1 MRSQRKTATTLE
13 SRHVPVSAAAA
24 TTSPTPPRAL
34 RERVVGATAI
44 ASAAA
49 VLIDNVV
56 VGWVNSPTYAAPMK
70 EVLAFHANH
79 PGAVAIAVGLEAL
92 NVPLLLLFLT
102 GLHGL
107 VGRRGGAGAHWSR
120 LAMAAGASF
129 SAVTAFYAVL
139 WDGVV
144 LTAGELTEPS
154 PVLQLAW
161 HMHAAAFAWSL
172 PALGTTF
179 IGAALAAHAIR
190 LTPPWQRL
198 LGVAGGGLL
207 LAAGTANLAIANGSA
222 ILFVGVSGLAAW
234 LVWLLATGVRLVRSD
249 VD

>member
-1 MRSQRKTATTLE
+1 MRSPKNTATTPARSGFVRDRL
-13 SRHVPVSAAAA
+13 VGAAAI
-24 TTSPTPPRAL
+24 AL
-34 RERVVGATAI
+34 AASVAIQNAVVIWTGAPGYGDPI
-44 ASAAA
+44 
-49 VLIDNVV
+49 
-56 VGWVNSPTYAAPMK
+56 K
-70 EVLAFHANH
+70 EVLAFHAQNRVS
-79 PGAVAIAVGLEAL
+79 VAIAVGLEAL
-92 NVPLLLLFLT
+92 NLPLLLLFLT

-107 VGRRGGAGAHWSR
+107 VGRRGGAGADWSR
-120 LAMAAGASF
+120 LAVAAGATF
-129 SAVTAFYAVL
+129 SAVMAFYAVL

-144 LTAGELTEPS
+144 LSAGELTEPS
-154 PVLQLAW
+154 PVLELAW
-161 HMHAAAFAWSL
+161 QMHAAAFAWSL

-179 IGAALAAHAIR
+179 IGAALATHASR

-207 LAAGTANLAIANGSA
+207 LAAGTANLAIADGSA